1 MAITIECG
9 GISCQ
14 FEPET
19 GFVRYIRYGN
29 EELVRAI
36 YAVVRDENWGTL
48 RREMVS
54 LDQFDRSIQWTHR
67 CWNGAEEWL
76 EFDGTLSW
84 SESGVSYQVV
94 GRPLREFRTARTGV
108 CLLHPRE
115 HQGHPLVLHQ
125 SGDSVTNAHFPG
137 LIDPEIPFTDISG
150 IDFLI
155 SDRKV
160 NIEFQ
165 GELFEMEDQRN
176 WLDASFKTY
185 CWPKHRGFPY
195 PLSVETPLNHCVIV
209 SVAGAED
216 HVPKSVPTLDWADC
230 AEFEMPQ
237 LGTVVRGELP
247 ELTAHLSCGMVIA
260 DGDPQRL
267 ARDFETAEKAGLP
280 ITVHVAQPWTP
291 ELAELLSGDSAVT
304 RIHLDLAFAG
314 QLDVIRTDV
323 PGVSVLLGTLE
334 SFMDL
339 NGFVHGNPGLLNRFD
354 GVAFAGNPQVHS
366 FDNRSITETPLTL
379 LDQVASADEL
389 VDGLVALG
397 PMTLEP
403 RGWVK
408 RPADPRLQE
417 PIYAAWVLGVI
428 IAATQAGAYSL
439 VIGETTGDRGFLH
452 EGKLTPAGE
461 LLAAVAEAGISA
473 RIPASSHPLELL
485 GIEIGGR
492 RFVAHL
498 GADARVEIGDR
509 ISL

>member
-19 GFVRYIRYGN
+19 GFVRYIRYGR
-29 EELVRAI
+29 EELIRAI

-48 RREMVS
+48 RHEMVS
-54 LDQFDRSIQWTHR
+54 VEQFDRSIRWTHR
-67 CWNGAEEWL
+67 CWNGAEAWL
-76 EFDGTLSW
+76 EFDGSLSW
-84 SESGVSYQVV
+84 SETGVTYQVV

-115 HQGHPLVLHQ
+115 HQGRPLALHQ
-125 SGDSVTNAHFPG
+125 PGNAVTNAHFPG
-137 LIDPEIPFTDISG
+137 PIDPEIPFTDISA

-155 SDRKV
+155 PDRNV

-185 CWPKHRGFPY
+185 CWPKHQGFPY
-195 PLSVETPLNHCVIV
+195 PLSPAAPLKHRVEV
-209 SVAGAED
+209 SVSGPEYR
-216 HVPKSVPTLDWADC
+216 VPTGLPKLDWEDY

-247 ELTAHLSCGMVIA
+247 ELTGSLGFGLVIA
-260 DGDPQRL
+260 DGDAVRL

-280 ITVHVAQPWTP
+280 ITVHVAQSWTA
-291 ELAELLSGDSAVT
+291 ELADLISGDSAVT
-304 RIHLDLAFAG
+304 RIHLDLAFAD
-314 QLDVIRTDV
+314 QVDVIRAEV
-323 PGVSVLLGTLE
+323 PGVSVLLGTLNN
-334 SFMDL
+334 FMDL
-339 NGFVHGNPGLLNRFD
+339 NGFVHRNGGVMAQFD
-354 GVAFAGNPQVHS
+354 GLAFAGNPQVHS

-379 LDQVASADEL
+379 LDQVGSADAL
-389 VDGLVALG
+389 MDGLVALG

-403 RGWVK
+403 RGWTS

-417 PIYAAWVLGVI
+417 PIYAAWILGVI

-439 VIGETTGDRGFLH
+439 VVGETTGDRGFLH
-452 EGKLTPAGE
+452 EGRLTPAGE
-461 LLAAVAEAGISA
+461 LLRSVTEAGITA
-473 RIPASSHPLELL
+473 RIPASSDPLEIL
-485 GIEIGGR
+485 GIEIGDQ
-492 RFVAHL
+492 RFVAYL
-498 GADARVEIGDR
+498 GADPRVEIGDK
-509 ISL
+509 I